1 MVSIYRCRLS
11 LICYH
16 SFSYYSLFLSRFGQ
30 AIFLYNLWIC
40 NNLVF
45 NSRFFS
51 FVVILLLGSCWP
63 CLFILVCYF
72 CFRSFCDCISSFNF
86 FCNSSL
92 FCRCFF
98 RICWF
103 SRLLSIGLN
112 CCFRIFCWFSRFFT
126 SSNIACHLVCRG
138 CFFCFLLRCYF
149 SLGWSLLTRITSLSC
164 SRFLNHNLLYIIR
177 MDNAWF

>member
-16 SFSYYSLFLSRFGQ
+16 SFSYCSLFLSRFGQ
-30 AIFLYNLWIC
+30 AIFLCNLWIC
-40 NNLVF
+40 NNLVC

-51 FVVILLLGSCWP
+51 FVAFLVLGSCWP
-63 CLFILVCYF
+63 CLFILLCYF

-86 FCNSSL
+86 FSNSSL

-103 SRLLSIGLN
+103 SRLI
-112 CCFRIFCWFSRFFT
+112 T
-126 SSNIACHLVCRG
+126 SSSIACHLVCRG

-149 SLGWSLLTRITSLSC
+149 SLGWSLLTRTTSLSC
-164 SRFLNHNLLYIIR
+164 SRFLNYNLLYIIR